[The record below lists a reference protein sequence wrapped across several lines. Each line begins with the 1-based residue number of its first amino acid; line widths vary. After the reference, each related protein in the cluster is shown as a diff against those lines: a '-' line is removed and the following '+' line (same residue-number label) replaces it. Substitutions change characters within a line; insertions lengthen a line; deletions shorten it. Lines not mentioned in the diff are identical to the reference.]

1 MNDTQGWVLDDNK
14 MYRECK
20 GWFGHNYDR
29 IEVDE
34 LEFSEMGKQGSCI
47 RKIKKASAR
56 QDSRSAPDALL
67 PFTALQPE
75 DEQPIPIKPGR
86 MVDVAIREFGAKIT
100 EVELIEGKDMEL
112 TFERN

>member
-1 MNDTQGWVLDDNK
+1 

-29 IEVDE
+29 IKVDK
-34 LEFSEMGKQGSCI
+34 LEFSEMGKQGTCI
-47 RKIKKASAR
+47 RKIKKLSAR
-56 QDSRSAPDALL
+56 QNAHSVPDTLL
-67 PFTALQPE
+67 PFTDLQPE
-75 DEQPIPIKPGR
+75 DEPRIPIKPGG

-100 EVELIEGKDMEL
+100 EVELIEGKELEL